1 MYDILIVG
9 AGIIG
14 SGIARELSKY
24 DLKVAILD
32 RDTDVANGTTKAN
45 SAIIHAGYDPEPGT
59 LMAKYNVL
67 GNALYEELCK
77 ELHVGFK
84 RNGSLVLAFN
94 PDEVAHLKLLLERG
108 KRNGVPN
115 LQILSKEEVKKIE
128 PNVSEDILGAL
139 YAPTAGIISPWEFTA
154 ALIDNGVE
162 NGVKL
167 SLNTEVI
174 KIGKTEEGF
183 DVLTNNGIFK
193 TKNIINCAGVHTD
206 IIHNMIAPSSYKI
219 EPRRGQYYVLDKA
232 QGERVHQT
240 VFQCPNESGKGVL
253 VTPTIHGNLLVGPD
267 SEKIG
272 DRENLSTTSEQ
283 LEYIRTK
290 GSRSIK
296 DINFRDSIRNFSG
309 MRAESDRNDF
319 IIEESSVKGFFDV
332 AGMKSPGLSAAPAIT
347 LRVLEL
353 LTESGVD
360 LNKKSTFVPSREHIV
375 FMELDSEEKAE
386 IIKKD
391 PAYGRIICRCE
402 MITEG
407 EIVDAVNRPVPALTL
422 DAVKRRCRPGMGRC
436 QGGFCGP
443 RVQEIISR
451 EMNIPLE
458 EVMLDRRDSYIL
470 TEETKK

>member
-14 SGIARELSKY
+14 SGVARELSKY
-24 DLKVAILD
+24 NLKIAVLD

-45 SAIIHAGYDPEPGT
+45 SAIIHAGYDAEAGT

-67 GNALYEELCK
+67 GNSMYEALCK
-77 ELHVGFK
+77 ELNVEFK
-84 RNGSLVLAFN
+84 RNGSLVLAFSL
-94 PDEVAHLKLLLERG
+94 EEIEHLNLLLERG
-108 KRNGVPN
+108 KKNGVPN
-115 LQILSKEEVKKIE
+115 LEIISKSAVKKIE
-128 PNVSEDILGAL
+128 PNVSDEVVGAL
-139 YAPTAGIISPWEFTA
+139 YAPSAGIISPWEFTA

-162 NGVKL
+162 NGVEL
-167 SLNTEVI
+167 LLNTEVI
-174 KIGKTEEGF
+174 SIGKLEIGF
-183 DVLTNNGIFK
+183 EVLTNNGIFK
-193 TKNIINCAGVHTD
+193 AKNIINCAGVNTD
-206 IIHNMIAPSSYKI
+206 ILHNMLAPASYKI
-219 EPRRGQYYVLDKA
+219 EPRRGQYYVLDKS
-232 QGERVHQT
+232 QGQRVHQT
-240 VFQCPNESGKGVL
+240 VFQCPNEAGKGVL
-253 VTPTIHGNLLVGPD
+253 VTPTVHGNLLVGPD
-267 SEKIG
+267 SQKIG

-283 LEYIRTK
+283 LEYIRNK

-332 AGMKSPGLSAAPAIT
+332 AGIKSPGLSAAPAIS
-347 LRVLEL
+347 LAVLEL
-353 LTESGVD
+353 LKESGIV
-360 LNKKSTFVPSREHIV
+360 LNKKENFILPRKHLV
-375 FMELDSEEKAE
+375 FMELSSEEKSE

-391 PAYGRIICRCE
+391 PAYGRVICRCE

-407 EIVDAVNRPVPALTL
+407 EIIDAIHRPVPSLTL

-451 EMNIPLE
+451 ELNIPLE
-458 EVMLDRRDSYIL
+458 EVMLDKRDSYIL

>member
-14 SGIARELSKY
+14 SGVARELSKC
-24 DLKVAILD
+24 DLKIAVLD

-45 SAIIHAGYDPEPGT
+45 SAIIHAGYDAEAGT

-67 GNALYEELCK
+67 GNSMYEALCK
-77 ELHVGFK
+77 ELNVEFK
-84 RNGSLVLAFN
+84 RNGSLVLAFSS
-94 PDEVAHLKLLLERG
+94 EEMKHLNILLERG
-108 KRNGVPN
+108 KKNGVPN
-115 LQILSKEEVKKIE
+115 LKIISKEAVKQIE
-128 PNVSEDILGAL
+128 PNVSDEIVGAL
-139 YAPTAGIISPWEFTA
+139 YAPSAGIISPWEFTA

-162 NGVKL
+162 NGVEL
-167 SLNTEVI
+167 LLNTEVI
-174 KIGKTEEGF
+174 SMGKIETGF
-183 DVLTNNGIFK
+183 EVLTNNGIFK
-193 TKNIINCAGVHTD
+193 TKRIINCAGVNTD
-206 IIHNMIAPSSYKI
+206 ILHNMIAPVSYKI
-219 EPRRGQYYVLDKA
+219 EPRRGQYYVLDKS

-253 VTPTIHGNLLVGPD
+253 VTPTVHGNLLVGPD
-267 SEKIG
+267 SQKIG

-283 LEYIRTK
+283 LEYIRNK

-332 AGMKSPGLSAAPAIT
+332 AGIKSPGLSAAPAIS
-347 LRVLEL
+347 LAVLEL
-353 LTESGVD
+353 LKESGIV
-360 LNKKSTFVPSREHIV
+360 LNKKENFIAPRKHLV
-375 FMELDSEEKAE
+375 FMDLSPEEKSE

-391 PAYGRIICRCE
+391 PAYGRVICRCE

-407 EIVDAVNRPVPALTL
+407 EIIDSIHRPVPSLTL

-451 EMNIPLE
+451 ELNIPLE
-458 EVMLDRRDSYIL
+458 EVMLDKRDSYIL